1 MRTVQF
7 DLWQFCAAEA
17 AEFREARIRKSSGR
31 NHFLLLRNSGGV
43 VVVWLSACGDVAK
56 IPRRDTAKPFL
67 LRIDLLLWI
76 YSIMEEKKPSTADIL
91 AKIRA
96 QKAAAAAEGA
106 ATPQPEASAPVVT
119 PAEPVAAAPT
129 PSPVAETPKPAAPA
143 GPKPSSTKDIMAAI
157 RSGGAKPA
165 AASTPVAAAP
175 AAAVPAASPT
185 AAAAKPAAAG
195 PRPSVQDMLKAVREG
210 KAGGPVAAAPVTA
223 AKTGVPVVAP
233 PMPAKPI
240 PASKAAKPAPARRG
254 LAGFTTVLAISVA
267 CFVVGF
273 AAGSDLLIASGAL
286 VWAALLSPFAAAWA
300 AIAGITGIWTLGTAR
315 FMFPNVLVEPPSKFK
330 VGPASDYPINT
341 VSNKWKD
348 QFGVWIVH
356 TDQYEGQNL
365 LFALTSVCTHLGC
378 TPNWLDGEQ
387 KFKCPCHGSGFYI
400 TGVNFEGPAPRP
412 LERAGLRIAEDGML
426 EVNKGVKFQEE
437 MGQWS
442 DPTSFVAV
450 V

>member
-1 MRTVQF
+1 
-7 DLWQFCAAEA
+7 
-17 AEFREARIRKSSGR
+17 
-31 NHFLLLRNSGGV
+31 
-43 VVVWLSACGDVAK
+43 
-56 IPRRDTAKPFL
+56 
-67 LRIDLLLWI
+67 
-76 YSIMEEKKPSTADIL
+76 
-91 AKIRA
+91 
-96 QKAAAAAEGA
+96 
-106 ATPQPEASAPVVT
+106 
-119 PAEPVAAAPT
+119 
-129 PSPVAETPKPAAPA
+129 
-143 GPKPSSTKDIMAAI
+143 
-157 RSGGAKPA
+157 
-165 AASTPVAAAP
+165 
-175 AAAVPAASPT
+175 
-185 AAAAKPAAAG
+185 
-195 PRPSVQDMLKAVREG
+195 MLKAVREG
-210 KAGGPVAAAPVTA
+210 KVGAAAAAPAVV
-223 AKTGVPVVAP
+223 AKTGTAVIAP
-233 PMPAKPI
+233 PMPAKPV
-240 PASKAAKPAPARRG
+240 AAAKAGKPAPARRS
-254 LAGFTTVLAISVA
+254 LAGVTTVLAISIA
-267 CFVVGF
+267 CFVIGF

-426 EVNKGVKFQEE
+426 EVNKSVKFQEE
-437 MGQWS
+437 MGQWA